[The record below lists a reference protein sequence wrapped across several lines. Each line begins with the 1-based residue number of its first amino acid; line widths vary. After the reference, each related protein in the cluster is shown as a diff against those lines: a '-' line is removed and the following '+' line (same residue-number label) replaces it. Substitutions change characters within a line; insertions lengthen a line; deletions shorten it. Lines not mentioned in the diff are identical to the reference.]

1 MKTVINYVLTLLLWI
16 VAIVLWSALSFPYL
30 FLFLLALHSLELII
44 IGYRTGKE
52 CGINAGTAILMCLLY
67 GYNWWL
73 PLRKQMKEDELTEA
87 DFIDDGKE
95 EWREA
100 F

>member
-1 MKTVINYVLTLLLWI
+1 MKTLINYVLTLVLWV
-16 VAIVLWSALSFPYL
+16 VAIVLWSAHSFPYL
-30 FLFLLALHSLELII
+30 FLFLLALHTVELLTV
-44 IGYRTGKE
+44 GFRTGKQY
-52 CGINAGTAILMCLLY
+52 GVGAGMSILMCLLF

-73 PLRKQMKEDELTEA
+73 PLHRQMKEDELTVS
-87 DFIDDGKE
+87 DFIEDGKE